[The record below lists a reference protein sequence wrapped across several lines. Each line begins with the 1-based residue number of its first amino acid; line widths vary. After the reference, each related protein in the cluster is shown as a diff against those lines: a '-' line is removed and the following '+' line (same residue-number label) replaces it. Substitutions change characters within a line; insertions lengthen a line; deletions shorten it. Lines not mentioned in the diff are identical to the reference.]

1 MFQDEAPLLRAYA
14 HPAFADTWTAA
25 VNLVVVAS
33 DGSRPDRPD
42 YLRGGGQARR
52 HRAAC
57 NRGHGLL
64 RGCVEFRNDRDASRT
79 SNPAIIAGISTAN
92 KPGAGACNFD
102 LRDSVGGSASG
113 SGPRVGEWLCNH
125 LCLVLV
131 HDISDLHAQRH
142 RDPERTSTRSDQRI
156 RRQPSEEGPMGS
168 IRAAYAAARA

>member
-1 MFQDEAPLLRAYA
+1 MFQDEAPLLRAHA

-25 VNLVVVAS
+25 VNLVVVES

-79 SNPAIIAGISTAN
+79 SNPAIIAGISTAD
-92 KPGAGACNFD
+92 KPVQVHAVLTASD
-102 LRDSVGGSASG
+102 MRARSASG
-113 SGPRVGEWLCNH
+113 SGPRVGEWLCND
-125 LCLVLV
+125 LDLVLV
-131 HDISDLHAQRH
+131 HDISEVRFMDHGDNVAV
-142 RDPERTSTRSDQRI
+142 
-156 RRQPSEEGPMGS
+156 
-168 IRAAYAAARA
+168 